1 MLCTLASTQVS
12 SRSSSSCALGTMD
25 PAEDCEVRR
34 LSLGALFVLPDYL
47 LNLILLHL
55 ETEDDLARLA
65 CTSRVLRVLCYEEP
79 LWIWFCFKNHD
90 GRISFQVPVEALRR
104 PCSMQMR
111 VYLTA
116 CTHLPGCGGYNCGVC
131 HGCLQAN
138 WRQTALMQ
146 LRQRRQAQAQVQA
159 QAQTQALPPNTHYGP
174 VMGLSATNTTQVA
187 SATQTTVGK
196 CPDDHA
202 IAAAAQPPA
211 PVPGLQSMFLY
222 KRWCRRYMDVSGF
235 VPPHLQQ
242 LPTAAGL
249 AGSAGDYPCNG
260 KPVDRVCVKG
270 MSPQEFAQRFDDT
283 CLPALL
289 SGAME
294 GWPGEGRLRPS
305 GRGFLPAIRKVQ
317 HVELG
322 L

>member
-1 MLCTLASTQVS
+1 
-12 SRSSSSCALGTMD
+12 
-25 PAEDCEVRR
+25 
-34 LSLGALFVLPDYL
+34 
-47 LNLILLHL
+47 
-55 ETEDDLARLA
+55 
-65 CTSRVLRVLCYEEP
+65 
-79 LWIWFCFKNHD
+79 
-90 GRISFQVPVEALRR
+90 
-104 PCSMQMR
+104 
-111 VYLTA
+111 
-116 CTHLPGCGGYNCGVC
+116 
-131 HGCLQAN
+131 
-138 WRQTALMQ
+138 MQ